1 LTALPAMSQTDLI
14 AYQFSR
20 MKVEQGD
27 FTHFLSL
34 YTPNNLPS
42 GPALKAMLGR
52 MLFCIE
58 GYDADPREIYLIQ
71 EVRRFYA
78 AFHQAWPYWLY
89 FANLDTDGSNSMAI
103 CCLNSFTALK
113 IDGQASCRVE
123 YDPLELVHFIARDF
137 PHMNSLCER
146 AGMSEGD
153 IFRRTRELFLYFK
166 LPFDAVSD

>member
-1 LTALPAMSQTDLI
+1 MSQTDLI

-123 YDPLELVHFIARDF
+123 YDPLELVRFIAQDF
-137 PHMNSLCER
+137 PHMNLMCER
-146 AGMSEGD
+146 AGMSEME
-153 IFRRTRELFLYFK
+153 IFQRTRELFQYFN
-166 LPFDAVSD
+166 LPFDG